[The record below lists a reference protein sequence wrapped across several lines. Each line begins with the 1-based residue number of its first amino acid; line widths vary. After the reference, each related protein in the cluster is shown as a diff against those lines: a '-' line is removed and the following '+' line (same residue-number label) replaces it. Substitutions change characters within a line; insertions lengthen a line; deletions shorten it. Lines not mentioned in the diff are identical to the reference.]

1 MHTVAVHPISE
12 AFRAVLGLPS
22 WLVRKGHGSFITLEF
37 GEPQLRVDEPRLLP
51 VFIDGG
57 PPKAMVR
64 GSHVFGQ
71 WHLWIYLCLW
81 ELKLETVEL
90 AHCES
95 DDVTIARAL
104 AVLNGQALASVEVNP
119 VNGSTAFTFDL
130 GCFLVTR
137 PAPAD
142 DSDGEPAEQWMLY
155 QPLGE
160 VLTLRSDGQY
170 KLQAGNAPRD
180 DSLWTPLPQ

>member
-1 MHTVAVHPISE
+1 M
-12 AFRAVLGLPS
+12 
-22 WLVRKGHGSFITLEF
+22 EF
-37 GEPQLRVDEPRLLP
+37 GEPRLTVEEPRPLP

-64 GSHVFGQ
+64 YSHVSGQ

-81 ELKLETVEL
+81 SLKLETLEL

-95 DDVTIARAL
+95 DDVTIGRAL
-104 AVLNGQALASVEVNP
+104 AVLNGQALASVEVDP
-119 VNGSTAFTFDL
+119 DNGSTAFAFDL
-130 GCFLVTR
+130 GCLLVTR

-142 DSDGEPAEQWMLY
+142 ESDGGPAEQWMLY

-160 VLTLRSDGQY
+160 VLTVRSDGQY
-170 KLQAGNAPRD
+170 KLQAGDHPSD
-180 DSLWTPLPQ
+180 DSLWSPLPAK